1 MRHCWQRRTS
11 QPDSG
16 TGRSPVVPQFWCGRS
31 EILVG
36 WPGTDF
42 VLIQSLDTCSD
53 KVRGGGR
60 KTSFLLHDTSRSNL
74 SALTLTLRNEQGK
87 NACSLTTYYSAGLSG
102 FLFFLQQCCFQWNAE
117 CVGAVEQS
125 DNGHYL
131 GLTPLWVSSLD
142 LGDVG
147 KGAWRKNCSY
157 WVPPDL
163 NSFTLSLI
171 MTSEGLPL
179 LRARLSKRPSRHVL
193 NT

>member
-1 MRHCWQRRTS
+1 MRHCWQRWTS

-16 TGRSPVVPQFWCGRS
+16 TGRSPVVPQFWFGRS
-31 EILVG
+31 DILVG

-42 VLIQSLDTCSD
+42 VQIQSLDTCSD
-53 KVRGGGR
+53 KVRGESR
-60 KTSFLLHDTSRSNL
+60 KTAFLLHDTSWSNL
-74 SALTLTLRNEQGK
+74 SALTLKKERS
-87 NACSLTTYYSAGLSG
+87 SLTTYYSAGLSV

-125 DNGHYL
+125 DNGHHL
-131 GLTPLWVSSLD
+131 CLTPLWVSSLD
-142 LGDVG
+142 LGEAG
-147 KGAWRKNCSY
+147 KGAWRENCSY
-157 WVPPDL
+157 RVPPDL

-179 LRARLSKRPSRHVL
+179 LHARLSKRPSRHVL